1 MEQEKNKKTVV
12 RCRGIIVNNDRLLGV
27 KHTSDSE
34 HYALPGGHL
43 EWGENIHD
51 CLKREIIEEL
61 GVEPQIGRLLYINNY
76 IDTNSIQSIEFFF
89 EIINSDSFIEIDKLG
104 GTHKHELFEICWI
117 NKNDSNIIYPKK
129 LQSDLNDGA
138 VLSDTVRIISS
149 I

>member
-1 MEQEKNKKTVV
+1 MEQEKIKKIVI
-12 RCRGIIVNNDRLLGV
+12 RCRGIILNKDRILSV

-34 HYALPGGHL
+34 AYALPGGHL
-43 EWGENIHD
+43 EWGENIQG

-61 GVEPQIGRLLYINNY
+61 GVEPKIGRLLYINNY
-76 IDTNSIQSIEFFF
+76 IDTNLTQSIEFFF
-89 EIINSDSFIEIDKLG
+89 EIINSDDFLEIEKFG

-117 NKNDSNIIYPKK
+117 NKNDSKILYPKK